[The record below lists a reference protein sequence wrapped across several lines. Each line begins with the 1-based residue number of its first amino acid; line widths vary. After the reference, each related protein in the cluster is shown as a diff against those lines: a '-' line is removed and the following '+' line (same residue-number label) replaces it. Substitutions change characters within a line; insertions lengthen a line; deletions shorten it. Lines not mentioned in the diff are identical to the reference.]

1 MASAVASLETVFV
14 TSVTITVSHCV
25 QYSRIGSRRVVL
37 LNSHLVASHTRYLRT
52 TSDGP

>member
-25 QYSRIGSRRVVL
+25 QYSRIGSRWVVL
-37 LNSHLVASHTRYLRT
+37 SRAVSQSSCLVASHTR
-52 TSDGP
+52 